1 MSLDY
6 STLKTQILSD
16 AHRLDLGDAKAADF
30 VRQAEGIIYRTL
42 RDASQIARVN
52 IVDADRVTVDEG
64 FYNLPADFLE
74 HRAIYLL
81 GANQKALDAVSAA
94 ELRQVTGQSN
104 VAQFSILSKTEIE
117 FRGVPSDQQE
127 MELHYFARPA
137 TLTNPTD
144 DNAILIE
151 NESVYLDAGLA
162 ALYGFTQD
170 LELRDTHAA
179 ALGETIETLNEQ
191 AGRLIGGANTHGYY
205 CLSSFGSY

>member
-6 STLKTQILSD
+6 STLKTQILAD
-16 AHRLDLGDAKAADF
+16 AHRADLGDVKAADF
-30 VRQAEGIIYRTL
+30 VRQAEGVIYRTL
-42 RDASQIARVN
+42 RGASMIRRVN
-52 IVDADRVTVDEG
+52 LTDADRVTALEG
-64 FYNLPADFLE
+64 FYTLPTAFLE
-74 HRAIYLL
+74 HRAIFLE
-81 GANQKALDAVSAA
+81 GSRDRPLDAVSLA
-94 ELRQVTGQSN
+94 ELRLVRGSST
-104 VAQFSILSKTEIE
+104 VRQFTVISKTEVE
-117 FRGVPSDQQE
+117 FRGVPSDTQE
-127 MELHYFARPA
+127 MELIYFARPA

-144 DNAILIE
+144 DNLILIE

-191 AGRLIGGANTHGYY
+191 AGRLLGGANTHGYY